1 MMDAW
6 AIRHHPCDAPR
17 RSPGLAANK
26 KAARRFRRVT
36 KRGTNPQHLTAP
48 GHIGLWPM
56 WGPYSGWNGSTSSG
70 IWQRLRMSKPVAK
83 RSRRGIR
90 SLPGAAGQAQPVL
103 PCRPGILHLNNT
115 LVKRCCS
122 IRKTARRQDFFKVF
136 RQARWPAHPAMRG
149 RNPRR

>member
-70 IWQRLRMSKPVAK
+70 IWQRLRMSKPNGSKPMFRYSGHNRAD
-83 RSRRGIR
+83 STCP
-90 SLPGAAGQAQPVL
+90 SLKYGNAVQ
-103 PCRPGILHLNNT
+103 
-115 LVKRCCS
+115 
-122 IRKTARRQDFFKVF
+122 
-136 RQARWPAHPAMRG
+136 
-149 RNPRR
+149 